1 MAKKKD
7 DANNGVLN
15 TAYKYRIYPNREQ
28 REYFAKCFG
37 CARFVYNQL
46 LERCSKHYE
55 ETGKHKVDSY
65 AELKKDNPW
74 RSEVDSNVLNYA
86 KLQLKTAYD
95 NFFKHNTG
103 KPRFKSKKDNHQTFT
118 TYRDKRCANVDIENG
133 NLKIPKLNSLIKM
146 KMHRPLMDNCSIQTV
161 TISKTPS
168 GRYYASILVRY
179 ENQVLPIIP
188 AKFIGLDYAMAE
200 LYVDSEGNGAHYPKY
215 LHKMQKKL
223 AREQRRLSRKL
234 EANIKKRDTLGRP
247 IFHRPLDECKNFQ
260 KQKHKIAVLHEKIA
274 NQRADFLH
282 KTAYRLVSEY
292 DVIAIE
298 DISVKDMAKRKKG
311 RKFSFGKSVG
321 DNGWGMFT
329 AMLAYKL
336 EWQGKQLVKVDKWYP
351 SSKTCRFCG
360 EVNTKLKLSDRKW
373 TCPHCGATIEQRDVN
388 AAINIK
394 QYAIK
399 NIQVTA

>member
-7 DANNGVLN
+7 DANSSVLN
-15 TAYKYRIYPNREQ
+15 RAYKYRIYPNREQ

-46 LERCSKHYE
+46 LDRCNKHYE
-55 ETGKHKVDSY
+55 ETGKHKVDRYAVLKEEYPWLSKIDSYVLSY
-65 AELKKDNPW
+65 AEKNLKDAYN
-74 RSEVDSNVLNYA
+74 RYFN
-86 KLQLKTAYD
+86 KLA
-95 NFFKHNTG
+95 G
-103 KPRFKSKKDNHQTFT
+103 KPRYKSKKDSVHSCT
-118 TYRDKRCANVDIENG
+118 TYRDKKGNALRIENG
-133 NLKIPKLNSLIKM
+133 NLKIPKLKSLIKM
-146 KMHRPLMDNCSIQTV
+146 KMHRPLMDNASIQTV

-179 ENQVLPIIP
+179 ENQVLSSIP

-247 IFHRPLDECKNFQ
+247 IFHRPLDECQNFQ

-282 KTAYRLVSEY
+282 KKAYHLVSTY

-311 RKFSFGKSVG
+311 RKYSFGKSVG
-321 DNGWGMFT
+321 DNGWGLFT

-336 EWQGKQLVKVDKWYP
+336 AWQGKQLVKVDKWYP

-373 TCPHCGATIEQRDVN
+373 TCPHCGATIEHRDVN

-394 QYAIK
+394 QYTMN